1 MGFRSFFTEQAR
13 KPSGVFGRWV
23 MSRIFDQGNAVL
35 NGFVKELL
43 VLERSDHVLEIG
55 FGTGK
60 LISEM
65 AELTGEG
72 LIEGI
77 DFSDTMVA
85 MAARRNKRHIAQGR
99 VKVVRGDFEKAAYPD
114 GCFDKVCSTNTI
126 YFWSDPENYLKR
138 ILALLKPGGKL
149 ILAFEDSGQLEGK
162 KLSVDLFRI
171 YGEDEV
177 KQLLV
182 ASGFVGVDIRSKKI
196 GTSVYHCAVAAKS
209 NPP

>member
-1 MGFRSFFTEQAR
+1 
-13 KPSGVFGRWV
+13 

-43 VLERSDHVLEIG
+43 ALEQSDHVLEIG

-77 DFSDTMVA
+77 DFSGTMVA
-85 MAARRNKRHIAQGR
+85 MAARRNKTQMANGR
-99 VKVVRGDFEKAAYPD
+99 VKLEQGDFEKTAYPD
-114 GCFDKVCSTNTI
+114 NRFNKVCSTNTI
-126 YFWSDPENYLKR
+126 YFWPNPESYLNR
-138 ILALLKPGGKL
+138 ILTLLKPGGNL
-149 ILAFEDSGQLEGK
+149 ILAFEDRAQLEGK
-162 KLSVDLFRI
+162 KLNSDLFRV
-171 YGEDEV
+171 YEENEV

-182 ASGFVGVDIRSKKI
+182 ASGFVDVDIRSKKVGSSI
-196 GTSVYHCAVAAKS
+196 YHCAVAAKS
-209 NPP
+209 NLI